1 MFSFVLINR
10 SICRWQLKVTDLD
23 GVGLP
28 APHVELVVAHAES
41 EDPLVDPQPRR
52 EEHEVRRLRIDWL
65 DHELAVVER
74 NVPVGGGSSCRCELL
89 DETV

>member
-1 MFSFVLINR
+1 M
-10 SICRWQLKVTDLD
+10 TDLD

-28 APHVELVVAHAES
+28 APHVELVVAHAEG

-52 EEHEVRRLRIDWL
+52 EEHEVGRLRINRF

-74 NVPVGGGSSCRCELL
+74 NVRVGSCSSCRCEHL
-89 DETV
+89 DETVL